1 MKRALSELSLSL
13 NAVALYGEILGTYI
27 ISYVYWFVMTRLIG
41 ADALGTVS
49 AMSSF
54 ATLII
59 SLMALGIPSGA
70 TRFLGKAYNQR
81 QSGEFSTV
89 FISSLIPIGI
99 SSLVGV
105 ILVVLLRNQLQ
116 SLTGLS
122 TTYLYLA
129 CVIIFFTAISTVF
142 RVVFICIRRT
152 QVISFGV
159 ILGGMVKFGVGIG
172 LVLLGWGS
180 LGAGIGYSV
189 LPVINLVILLV
200 LLVVSPLR
208 FTQLR
213 SAFNIEAAK
222 EVVKAGSV
230 SWLPALILALGTQ
243 LGILMVYGTRGAAET
258 GFYFIAYAIFSIVL
272 AIPGA
277 IWGIMFPVLSGMP
290 DSRKRL
296 TWRGIKLGLVI
307 TIPVAVCLF
316 LSSKVI
322 LSLFGSEFLSVTT
335 ALNLLL
341 TSILFMPIARGIET
355 LAYAYG
361 RYRDVLLLG
370 LAANI
375 PRVILYL
382 VLVPTHGATGAA
394 ISFLVGS
401 VIGFICSL
409 VVAYRMGMGLLWK
422 QVLFIVSLPV
432 GIGAVIYFL
441 QLHWVLGVLLVL
453 GVSFFGYLMLKI
465 ITRSE
470 IQEIISSLYLEPL
483 LRKVWP
489 FKGLSEKEDVL

>member
-1 MKRALSELSLSL
+1 M
-13 NAVALYGEILGTYI
+13 
-27 ISYVYWFVMTRLIG
+27 
-41 ADALGTVS
+41 
-49 AMSSF
+49 
-54 ATLII
+54 
-59 SLMALGIPSGA
+59 
-70 TRFLGKAYNQR
+70 
-81 QSGEFSTV
+81 
-89 FISSLIPIGI
+89 
-99 SSLVGV
+99 
-105 ILVVLLRNQLQ
+105 
-116 SLTGLS
+116 
-122 TTYLYLA
+122 
-129 CVIIFFTAISTVF
+129 ISTVF